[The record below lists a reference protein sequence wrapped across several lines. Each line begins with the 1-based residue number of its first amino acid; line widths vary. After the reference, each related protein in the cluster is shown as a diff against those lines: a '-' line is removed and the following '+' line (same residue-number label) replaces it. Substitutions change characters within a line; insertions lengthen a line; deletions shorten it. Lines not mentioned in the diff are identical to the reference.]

1 MMAAATSRRALLIGG
16 AGLAA
21 GAVTAG
27 SAMAQGAG
35 DYAVFTELSPEPK
48 KMKSGWNR
56 RIFTNTDV
64 RKGSAIQCDLA
75 TGIVTLAPGTYHLSG
90 YSIAAYYIGNE
101 PPETTTTKSPA
112 AAGYC
117 RLRKVAAGDTTETLD
132 MRAIDNADASVLCV
146 GSTSSANLV
155 PSLFET
161 FAEISQPTPIVL
173 EHQCGTNPEQVYLRV
188 FVQNSKWH
196 AFARLSARRLG

>member
-1 MMAAATSRRALLIGG
+1 MRAAAPGRRSLLIGG
-16 AGLAA
+16 AGLVA
-21 GAVTAG
+21 GAMAR
-27 SAMAQGAG
+27 SAAAQGVD

-56 RIFTNTDV
+56 RVFTNTDV
-64 RKGSAIQCDLA
+64 HKGSAIQCDLA
-75 TGIVTLAPGTYHLSG
+75 TGIITLAPGTYHLSG

-117 RLRKVAAGDTTETLD
+117 RLRKVAAGDSAETLD

-161 FAEISQPTPIVL
+161 FAEISRPTPIVL
-173 EHQCGTNPEQVYLRV
+173 EHQCGTNPEQIYLRV

-196 AFARLSARRLG
+196 AFARLSVRKLG